1 MTKKLMAV
9 LLVVAMVTLG
19 VAPVAQA
26 QGRPYIPGYSGTPL
40 ERVQNRNMGM
50 VDGLFW
56 ELDSRSSARWGR
68 GGNVWSPRGGYDYGY
83 NSYPSFLGDRS
94 YQRYGYNN
102 PYSYGGY
109 DYAYEGGWRY
119 RRHRSNEV
127 WAAVGGGVLGFV
139 LGRATAPKHDK
150 SQASPERA
158 PRTAPAAAAP
168 ASMPNCSVRVANESD
183 ASVFVGSLSGG
194 GFTLD
199 PGQSIEA
206 CLTPADGAFKRIDGS
221 LVPTAFALRGGS
233 VVIR

>member
-40 ERVQNRNMGM
+40 ERVWNRNIGM
-50 VDGLFW
+50 SDGLFW

-68 GGNVWSPRGGYDYGY
+68 DRSIWSPRGGYNYGQEF
-83 NSYPSFLGDRS
+83 PSFFNDRS
-94 YQRYGYNN
+94 YRQYGYNN
-102 PYSYGGY
+102 PYMYGGN
-109 DYAYEGGWRY
+109 DYAYDGGWRY

-127 WAAVGGGVLGFV
+127 WAAVGGGLLGFV
-139 LGRATAPKHDK
+139 LGRATAPKREK
-150 SQASPERA
+150 PQ
-158 PRTAPAAAAP
+158 AAP
-168 ASMPNCSVRVANESD
+168 APATQTASAPETQARMQDCSVRVTNQSD

-194 GFTLD
+194 GFTLK

-206 CLTPADGAFKRIDGS
+206 CLTPADAAYKCIDGN
-221 LVPTAFALRGGS
+221 LVPAAFALLGET